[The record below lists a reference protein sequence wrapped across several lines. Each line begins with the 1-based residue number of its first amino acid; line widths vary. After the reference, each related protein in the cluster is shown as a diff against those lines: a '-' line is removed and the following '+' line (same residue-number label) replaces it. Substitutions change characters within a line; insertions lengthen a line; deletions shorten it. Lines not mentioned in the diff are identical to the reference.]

1 MKRSPSIHIT
11 EDRLIDLIRQFYDYD
26 DNADDM
32 IADLVPFIMENG
44 LKYSLEKRTLVLSNQ
59 VIAKK
64 ALNKV
69 TNDKSDINLLSG
81 IIFSVRKNLKH
92 IGIKPI
98 DNNSPEWVQI
108 KKLTPIVNEYCN
120 AFNLNKRDGYIDYVQ
135 RGLHKISSFR
145 GYLTKLYDMSESI
158 SLEKEADI
166 LISNDK
172 HRKLTREIHDY
183 YVQLIAKQSGIVES
197 FEHKP
202 IKYAK
207 FIQVKDIVI
216 KMKVPFEEYIDS
228 QFEQLD
234 WTGSYPEPE
243 QLINEKSGERFNKHM
258 FQKQKQGVNNKVKTD
273 RGLTD
278 VLKNI
283 KNGKNRDQ

>member
-1 MKRSPSIHIT
+1 MKREPSIHIT
-11 EDRLIDLIRQFYDYD
+11 ESRLKDLIRQFYDYD

-32 IADLVPFIMENG
+32 IEDLVPYIMENG

-69 TNDKSDINLLSG
+69 TNDKSDISLLSG

-92 IGIKPI
+92 MGIKPI

-120 AFNLNKRDGYIDYVQ
+120 AFSLNKRDGYIDYVQ
-135 RGLHKISSFR
+135 RGLHKINSFR

-166 LISNDK
+166 IISEDK
-172 HRKLTREIHDY
+172 DKKLTKDIHDY
-183 YVQLIAKQSGIVES
+183 YVHLITKQSGIAES
-197 FEHKP
+197 FDKKP

-207 FIQVKDIVI
+207 FIQVKDIVLKLKI
-216 KMKVPFEEYIDS
+216 DYKEYIDS

-243 QLINEKSGERFNKHM
+243 QLVNEKSGERLNKHL
-258 FQKQKQGVNNKVKTD
+258 FQKQKQGIKGKVKTD
-273 RGLTD
+273 KGLTD
-278 VLKNI
+278 VLKKI
-283 KNGKNRDQ
+283 KNGKNRD